1 MISISKKTLIIGV
14 VAVVILVVLLLLFV
28 GQSVVATSASSQR
41 KIPIYRVDTKE
52 KKIAITFDA
61 SWGNQNTKEITE
73 LLKKYN
79 AHSTFFLVGDFIDK
93 YPSDVQ
99 MFLDGGHEIGGHSQT
114 HPDMTKIAES
124 EVLSELKTVK
134 DKITKL
140 SGQESI
146 LFRAPYGAYNDLLLE
161 KCEELGLYCIQW
173 DVDSIDWQNPSVDTI
188 CNRVL
193 SKVQN
198 GSIILFHNN
207 SENVVAALEVL
218 LPQLTKQG
226 YSLVKVSDLI
236 YQDSYFIDSQGTQ
249 KQK

>member
-1 MISISKKTLIIGV
+1 MITIPKKWLILSVIV
-14 VAVVILVVLLLLFV
+14 VVILIVILLLFV
-28 GQSVVATSASSQR
+28 GQSVVSTASSSQR

-61 SWGNQNTKEITE
+61 SWGNQNTKEITD

-93 YPSDVQ
+93 YPDDVQ
-99 MFLDGGHEIGGHSQT
+99 IILDSGNEIGGHSQT
-114 HPDMTKIAES
+114 HPDMTKIS
-124 EVLSELKTVK
+124 EEEILSELSVVK
-134 DKITKL
+134 EKITKL

-146 LFRAPYGAYNDLLLE
+146 LFRAPYGAYNNLLIE
-161 KCEELGLYCIQW
+161 KCEELNLHCVQW
-173 DVDSIDWQNPSVDTI
+173 DVDSIDWQNPDVDTI

-207 SENVVAALEVL
+207 SENVVASLEVL
-218 LPQLTKQG
+218 LPKLAEQG
-226 YSLVKVSDLI
+226 YTMVKVSDLI
-236 YQDSYFIDSQGTQ
+236 YKDNYFVDTQGVQ